1 MFVDP
6 LTAFATIKSAH
17 SVIMQG
23 VKIGKDLHKLTGFIS
38 KFANAEAQLEH
49 HSSKKGKSI
58 LGKFS
63 SVEQTAIEAH
73 LRKEEVRRMK
83 DELKDVILI
92 HGSPGQWER
101 LQAEIAHVKKEHKLR
116 IRKVE
121 AMKKK
126 ARDRIIY
133 IVAIVVV
140 IAFLYYEYQIIKDM
154 L

>member
-1 MFVDP
+1 MC
-6 LTAFATIKSAH
+6 
-17 SVIMQG
+17 G
-23 VKIGKDLHKLTGFIS
+23 R
-38 KFANAEAQLEH
+38 NAEAQLEH

-101 LQAEIAHVKKEHKLR
+101 LQAEIAHVKKEHKMR
-116 IRKVE
+116 IKKLE
-121 AMKKK
+121 AIKRK

-133 IVAIVVV
+133 SVAIVVLIV
-140 IAFLYYEYQIIKDM
+140 FLYYEYQILKD
-154 L
+154 LL

>member
-1 MFVDP
+1 MY
-6 LTAFATIKSAH
+6 LCGCCIN
-17 SVIMQG
+17 
-23 VKIGKDLHKLTGFIS
+23 

-63 SVEQTAIEAH
+63 SIEQTAIEAH

-116 IRKVE
+116 IKKLE

-126 ARDRIIY
+126 SRDRIIY
-133 IVAIVVV
+133 AVAIVVV
-140 IAFLYYEYQIIKDM
+140 IAFLYYEYQIIKD
-154 L
+154 LL

>member
-116 IRKVE
+116 IRKLE
-121 AMKKK
+121 AIKQKTK
-126 ARDRIIY
+126 NRIIY
-133 IVAIVVV
+133 AVAIVVLIV
-140 IAFLYYEYQIIKDM
+140 FLYYEYQIIKD
-154 L
+154 LL